1 MTFQDRLEITT
12 SEGVT
17 VTMTIAGIGSRSL
30 GWLLDGLLIGL
41 ALVLLGFVSATTVNA
56 DSLLAMGLLSL
67 AVLVVPF
74 AYVVGFETLNGGRTL
89 GKMAAG
95 IKVVRLTGGSVG
107 FGSAVIRALF
117 VPIDFLFFGVGIVA
131 MFVSGR
137 SQRLGDLAARTVVV
151 RDRIPAQTVSQF
163 AAPAP
168 TAGPRW
174 DVSAISDEEI
184 GVIRSFLSRANSLPA
199 GHRQA
204 YAGRLRGRI
213 EPRLGGVDRT
223 LDDEAFLVSVVSEKQ
238 RED

>member
-67 AVLVVPF
+67 AVLLVPF

-95 IKVVRLTGGSVG
+95 IKVVRLTGGPVG

-151 RDRIPAQTVSQF
+151 RDRLPAQNVSQF
-163 AAPAP
+163 ATPA
-168 TAGPRW
+168 TAAGPRW
-174 DVSAISDEEI
+174 DLSAISDEEI
-184 GVIRSFLSRANSLPA
+184 GVIRSFLSRANGLPV

-204 YAGRLRGRI
+204 YAARLRGRI

-223 LDDEAFLVSVVSEKQ
+223 LDDEAFLARVVAEKH
-238 RED
+238 RVD